1 MERYKSSTA
10 GLRLDNESELEITVA
25 LNTQDAFRGVT
36 WWWPRLAG
44 KQSIPSGHCVHCYAG
59 SPVEAQWAGPGP
71 SRLHRSGDSHILT
84 LSYSLILLAIIM
96 NQISHRFQC
105 I

>member
-1 MERYKSSTA
+1 MEGYKSSTA

-44 KQSIPSGHCVHCYAG
+44 KQSIPSGHCIHCYAG
-59 SPVEAQWAGPGP
+59 CFNK
-71 SRLHRSGDSHILT
+71 T
-84 LSYSLILLAIIM
+84 LSCLPLTTGYA
-96 NQISHRFQC
+96 RFTCRGAMGRTWAQQTSQVW
-105 I
+105 